1 MVNSKKME
9 TPKLSIIIPG
19 YNEQRNLKRGVLKQ
33 VADYLQGVEYD
44 CEVLIVDDGST
55 DSSREII
62 KEQIKNFK
70 NWRLILNPHQGKA
83 LTVMTGLLEAK
94 GEIAL
99 FTDMDQAT
107 PLSEVEKMLSKF
119 AEGFDIVIGARAG
132 RQGAPMLRKLAA
144 WVFATLRNAVLGLPF
159 ADTQCGFKAFNS
171 RSRQAIFPKMFKDW
185 QGSQTRGHT
194 VNAGFDIELLFRAKK
209 LGFKIAAVTV
219 EWRHF
224 EGTKEY
230 GLVRNSLD
238 AIKDMLKIR
247 WNDLMGKYG

>member
-1 MVNSKKME
+1 MNI
-9 TPKLSIIIPG
+9 PKLSIVIPG
-19 YNEQRNLKRGVLKQ
+19 YNEQRNLKRGVLTQ

-44 CEVLIVDDGST
+44 CEVLVVDDGST

-70 NWRLILNPHQGKA
+70 NWRLIVNPHQGKA

-107 PLSEVEKMLSKF
+107 PLSEIEKMLPKF
-119 AEGFDIVIGARAG
+119 TEGFDIVIGARLG
-132 RQGAPMLRKLAA
+132 RKGAPVLRKLAA
-144 WVFATLRNAVLGLPF
+144 WVFATLRNLVLGLPF
-159 ADTQCGFKAFNS
+159 ADTQCGFKAFNQK
-171 RSRQAIFPKMFKDW
+171 SRQAIFSKMTKDW
-185 QGSQTRGHT
+185 QGLQIRGHT

-209 LGFKIAAVTV
+209 LGFKIEVVTV

-230 GLVRNSLD
+230 GLVRNSID
-238 AIKDMLKIR
+238 AVKDMLKIR